1 MMSAN
6 KARLQLAAIQAE
18 GAECQQR
25 YHQHVEAMKRT
36 ELEIAMLKTRITAI
50 DEATAEL
57 TKWQSGATVSFSP
70 PSAVASWQAQADK
83 LSAERMQLCRQ
94 ILTLKSVVASNRMD
108 GLKAAKRIEEL
119 RRSQRNLEEVA
130 AGRNPAKGWE
140 GGVYYVIGR

>member
-1 MMSAN
+1 MMNAN
-6 KARLQLAAIQAE
+6 EARLKLAVIQAE
-18 GAECQQR
+18 GAECQKR

-36 ELEIAMLKTRITAI
+36 ELEIAMLKNRIAAI

-57 TKWQSGATVSFSP
+57 AKWQSGATVSFSP

-108 GLKAAKRIEEL
+108 ALKLAKRIEEL

>member
-1 MMSAN
+1 MMSPN
-6 KARLQLAAIQAE
+6 EARLQLAVIQAE
-18 GAECQQR
+18 GAECQKR

-36 ELEIAMLKTRITAI
+36 ELEIATLKTRITAI
-50 DEATAEL
+50 DEAVAEL
-57 TKWQSGATVSFSP
+57 GKWQSGATVSFSP

-108 GLKAAKRIEEL
+108 GLKLAKRLEEL